1 MKIKLGSVGVD
12 SGQLM
17 VTDPCYV
24 KMFKNNEFDPKTKF
38 YDSKKDKTLVYPD
51 DFKNFEDD
59 IIEGYNKNMNTLIKE
74 KIFDEVKEKSNDK
87 SYSFTGACSQTLYNE
102 NLGGEIGN
110 GLGLSFATGYG
121 DGCYPIYA
129 HYDDD
134 GWGKRI
140 TQIEIVFINDEEFD
154 DDDAC

>member
-17 VTDPCYV
+17 VTDTFYV
-24 KMFKNNEFDPKTKF
+24 KIFKNNEFDPKAKF

-87 SYSFTGACSQTLYNE
+87 SVSLFLSVNFRDFDKIQKLNSLFNDKFKKLSYSIYESKTLY
-102 NLGGEIGN
+102 
-110 GLGLSFATGYG
+110 
-121 DGCYPIYA
+121 
-129 HYDDD
+129 
-134 GWGKRI
+134 
-140 TQIEIVFINDEEFD
+140 
-154 DDDAC
+154 